1 MIYLLAFYLYSP
13 IDLAIQNAFHMRST
27 RPFLSWIRLLIWKMV
42 IKELDHDKNL
52 KMIIPTVNNIQMKFN
67 AYMNMNMP
75 SSTIHPS

>member
-1 MIYLLAFYLYSP
+1 MIYQLVFYLYSP
-13 IDLAIQNAFHMRST
+13 IDLAIQNGFHIRS
-27 RPFLSWIRLLIWKMV
+27 FLSWIRLLIWKMV
-42 IKELDHDKNL
+42 IKELDHDENL